1 MNSPPLNDLTERARE
16 IFRLVVEGYLDS
28 GSPVGSKAL
37 AGEGRVNLSPASIRN
52 VLADLEARGLL
63 SAPHTSA
70 GRMPTDT
77 GLRLFVDAMMQVAE
91 PTREER
97 DAIEQRL
104 GELGPIERALEETS
118 ALLSDLSGAAGMVMV
133 PTREPRLAQVSLT
146 ALDTHR
152 VLAVLVGEDGQIEN
166 RIIALPAEALGTS
179 LEQASN
185 YLTARSA
192 GRTLAEAASA
202 VEEEIA
208 SGKSA
213 LDEASSDLV
222 RRGLATWSE
231 DAAKRPVMIVR
242 GQANLLDEAALGDIE
257 RVRSL
262 LDDLESKQSVASLLE
277 RARRAEAMRIFIGSE
292 NRLFSL
298 SGSSVIAS
306 PYRDREGRVV
316 GVLGVI
322 GPTRLNYAR
331 VVPMVDFTARSLGKR
346 IG

>member
-104 GELGPIERALEETS
+104 GEPGPI
-118 ALLSDLSGAAGMVMV
+118 
-133 PTREPRLAQVSLT
+133 
-146 ALDTHR
+146 
-152 VLAVLVGEDGQIEN
+152 
-166 RIIALPAEALGTS
+166 
-179 LEQASN
+179 
-185 YLTARSA
+185 
-192 GRTLAEAASA
+192 
-202 VEEEIA
+202 
-208 SGKSA
+208 
-213 LDEASSDLV
+213 
-222 RRGLATWSE
+222 
-231 DAAKRPVMIVR
+231 
-242 GQANLLDEAALGDIE
+242 
-257 RVRSL
+257 
-262 LDDLESKQSVASLLE
+262 E